1 MKTRMTVLTLVVSL
15 WTWAAMAQDRPL
27 QTPPPGGQGP
37 PPQAYEDCRGK
48 MAGDAVQHTTREG
61 TVAAT
66 CVDSPQGLVARPN
79 QPPNSSATTDASLEA
94 AAQDAETAFRA
105 FMEAWAYDQH
115 WRMWEM
121 GTEDSQARIGQN
133 EFADRLRLKGIKP
146 AAGKQVEAIEVY
158 PQSARRV
165 EMDVRFTLE
174 SPRDSTSESFSGTI
188 SAWKEG
194 AAWKFNLGQ
203 FLRLVNTW

>member
-1 MKTRMTVLTLVVSL
+1 MVRRLLPVLTGVLL
-15 WTWAAMAQDRPL
+15 LLAAPASAQRADF
-27 QTPPPGGQGP
+27 
-37 PPQAYEDCRGK
+37 
-48 MAGDAVQHTTREG
+48 
-61 TVAAT
+61 
-66 CVDSPQGLVARPN
+66 DSEVVAR
-79 QPPNSSATTDASLEA
+79 
-94 AAQDAETAFRA
+94 DAEAAFRA

-133 EFADRLRLKGIKP
+133 EFANRLRLKGIKP

-174 SPRDSTSESFSGTI
+174 NPRDSTSESFSGTI